1 MTKSDFVAVFENFP
15 KPPVAV
21 FTLTKVPGWLSKSK
35 HNIEVGEEILVNHHG
50 GMYHLRTG
58 LDLEIGHTYLK
69 FMGYR

>member
-21 FTLTKVPGWLSKSK
+21 FTLTKVPGWLAE
-35 HNIEVGEEILVNHHG
+35 HNIEAGEEILVNHRG
-50 GMYHLRTG
+50 RMYHPRTG
-58 LDLEIGHTYLK
+58 LDLDVGHTYLK